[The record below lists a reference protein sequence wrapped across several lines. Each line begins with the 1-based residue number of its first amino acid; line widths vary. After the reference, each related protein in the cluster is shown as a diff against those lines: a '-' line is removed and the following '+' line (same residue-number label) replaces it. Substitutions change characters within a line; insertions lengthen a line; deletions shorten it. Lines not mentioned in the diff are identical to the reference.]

1 MVKFGR
7 SQRSDRSSRRKTHAP
22 GASISLPGSHHSA
35 ELLATVEKVIR
46 VVVKVD
52 GELVPRPAQTD
63 SVASA
68 HDPGS
73 VVLADGVDDDTAA
86 DSDDSSFLQL
96 NNESQNKRL
105 KLYQNRSSLAVR
117 EKQLMSAE
125 LKEARAQ
132 AGREKEMMDSE
143 LKKLRDE
150 NAILKT
156 ELGKSE
162 SKIEQLEKANEN
174 LEKKGTRVLNQKKK
188 AEVSLVRKKKETD
201 NAVAEKRKAEELLD
215 TRTKRF
221 TRSCSRMEKKHG
233 ELKKREQGL
242 KSNLAEVEVVNREQL
257 KETCESVAISLEAQ
271 FRFSLAEH
279 TKWVLGKSQ
288 CKKGEK
294 NKQTQKNKV

>member
-73 VVLADGVDDDTAA
+73 VVLADGVDDDTAT
-86 DSDDSSFLQL
+86 DSDDSSFLQF
-96 NNESQNKRL
+96 NNESLKQRL
-105 KLYQNRSSLAVR
+105 KLFQNRSSLAVR
-117 EKQLMSAE
+117 EKQLISAE

-132 AGREKEMMDSE
+132 ASREKEMMDSE

-156 ELGKSE
+156 ELRKSE
-162 SKIEQLEKANEN
+162 SKIEQLEKANED
-174 LEKKGTRVLNQKKK
+174 LEKKGTRVLNQKQK
-188 AEVSLVRKKKETD
+188 AVI
-201 NAVAEKRKAEELLD
+201 
-215 TRTKRF
+215 
-221 TRSCSRMEKKHG
+221 
-233 ELKKREQGL
+233 
-242 KSNLAEVEVVNREQL
+242 
-257 KETCESVAISLEAQ
+257 ISI
-271 FRFSLAEH
+271 S
-279 TKWVLGKSQ
+279 
-288 CKKGEK
+288 
-294 NKQTQKNKV
+294 